1 MVIGSGERKMNS
13 QDPLDNEW
21 DYRDCRLENNGIIPK
36 TSGYNKTF
44 KYQIKLPA
52 HGVNGEYLDWC
63 TQHCKGK
70 FGWHFEPTNEQF
82 NDYEDGVHWNDEQA
96 VLSFSNKKEAFLFSL
111 YIK

>member
-1 MVIGSGERKMNS
+1 MHSTTT
-13 QDPLDNEW
+13 LDNGLGILSNEEYVPKGCG
-21 DYRDCRLENNGIIPK
+21 YRHH
-36 TSGYNKTF
+36 Y
-44 KYQIKLPA
+44 KYEIKLNTW
-52 HGVNGEYLDWC
+52 GVGSDRVEWLKKNC
-63 TQHCKGK
+63 TGK

>member
-1 MVIGSGERKMNS
+1 MIE
-13 QDPLDNEW
+13 PEDNEW
-21 DYRDCRLENNGIIPK
+21 DYRDCRLENNGLIPK

-52 HGVNGEYLDWC
+52 HGVQGEYLDWC
-63 TQHCKGK
+63 TRNCKGK
-70 FGWHFEPTNEQF
+70 FGWHFEPTNEKF
-82 NDYEDGVHWNDEQA
+82 KDYEDGVHWNDEQA